1 MGYRLAPKERRKKRL
16 TAELERLV
24 HVLKTQ
30 DVEQVILFG
39 SLMSGNVNSASDID
53 LLVVKQTDK
62 RFLDRLDEMYSLL
75 QPTVA
80 LDLLVYTP
88 EEAEVLTYTNRF
100 IGNIFEHGRVLYE
113 KESALSMSEQVMEF
127 VGRWLA

>member
-1 MGYRLAPKERRKKRL
+1 MGYRLALKERRKKRL

-39 SLMSGNVNSASDID
+39 SLMSGNVHSASDID
-53 LLVVKQTDK
+53 LLVVKHTDK

-88 EEAEVLTYTNRF
+88 EEVEVLTYTNRF

-113 KESALSMSEQVMEF
+113 KESS
-127 VGRWLA
+127 